1 MWFTTLNE
9 LLKADPHFSPLRR
22 MHHLYSA
29 GLPPECLV
37 KLQFWNRLCIDT
49 RNVQQPIMPGTILRC
64 DSHARMHSITA
75 AVHPP
80 LHYRNRL
87 PAQ

>member
-1 MWFTTLNE
+1 MC
-9 LLKADPHFSPLRR
+9 
-22 MHHLYSA
+22 HLYSA